1 MNEYL
6 NQTNNQPLFGILEI
20 PKINLKQPIY
30 PKDDPKNQV
39 DKNITLLEEDVT
51 QNVPNPVIILASH
64 SGNGPYAYFKNLTSL
79 KEGDAIFLWLKSEQ
93 KEYRLIK
100 KEEVMKNETLY
111 VKTFSFSHLILIT
124 CSKTNSKIQ
133 EIYYAKYISNK

>member
-79 KEGDAIFLWLKSEQ
+79 KEGDAIF
-93 KEYRLIK
+93 YG
-100 KEEVMKNETLY
+100 
-111 VKTFSFSHLILIT
+111 
-124 CSKTNSKIQ
+124 
-133 EIYYAKYISNK
+133 